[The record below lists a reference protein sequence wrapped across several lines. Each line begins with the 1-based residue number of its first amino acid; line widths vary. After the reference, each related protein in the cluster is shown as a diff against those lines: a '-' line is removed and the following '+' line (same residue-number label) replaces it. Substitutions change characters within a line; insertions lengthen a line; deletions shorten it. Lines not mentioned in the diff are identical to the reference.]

1 MFMEVISY
9 RCISLNPINLYSLT
23 IVQFKTIL
31 VLSWT
36 NMIGGV
42 DLSDNAVL
50 TKELTRYYSIWQE
63 INYIYDE
70 WAKSHG
76 ISVSYLLVLAA
87 IDEAQD
93 ECTQKKISQR
103 YMIPKQTVNAALKDL
118 EQKGYVVLHPMLKDK
133 RNKQISFT
141 EIGQAYADSILNE
154 LRRVELSAIEKIG
167 SERMRRFNDDG
178 ELFIKFLSEAGDK
191 NTNA

>member
-1 MFMEVISY
+1 
-9 RCISLNPINLYSLT
+9 
-23 IVQFKTIL
+23 
-31 VLSWT
+31 
-36 NMIGGV
+36 MIGGV

-191 NTNA
+191 NTKA

>member
-70 WAKSHG
+70 WAKSRG

-118 EQKGYVVLHPMLKDK
+118 EQKSYAVLHPMLKDK

>member
-1 MFMEVISY
+1 MILNWILMDRST
-9 RCISLNPINLYSLT
+9 RPSLFNPLLT
-23 IVQFKTIL
+23 IVQSRTII
-31 VLSWT
+31 VHNRT
-36 NMIGGV
+36 ITIGGA

-63 INYIYDE
+63 INYLYDE

-76 ISVSYLLVLAA
+76 ISVSYLLILAA

-93 ECTQKKISQR
+93 ECTQKKIGQR
-103 YMIPKQTVNAALKDL
+103 YMIPKQTVNAALKAM
-118 EQKGYVVLHPMLKDK
+118 EQKGYVVLHSLLKDK

-167 SERMRRFNDDG
+167 SERMSRFNDDG

>member
-1 MFMEVISY
+1 
-9 RCISLNPINLYSLT
+9 
-23 IVQFKTIL
+23 
-31 VLSWT
+31 
-36 NMIGGV
+36 MIGGV

-63 INYIYDE
+63 INYIYDK
-70 WAKSHG
+70 WAKSNG

-103 YMIPKQTVNAALKDL
+103 YMLPKQTVNAALKDL

-141 EIGQAYADSILNE
+141 KIGQAYADSILNE
-154 LRRVELSAIEKIG
+154 LRSVELFAIEKIG

-191 NTNA
+191 N